1 MAILALEPSASVTPP
16 CWLTTSAA
24 ASSAASLL
32 IPNER
37 TTPDLAP
44 KPAIL
49 TVLSCAP
56 TPTTN
61 SGAESATS
69 SPKAEASL
77 FMGRP
82 PVVRAG
88 KVGEESGRSLL
99 LCRRGCQWRGLWH
112 RPLRRSASES
122 GRSRHGAG
130 GPPGRQP
137 PRAHV
142 LMLTILILS
151 RATWQFAWEILVRVG
166 QPGPPM
172 GIFRG
177 G

>member
-1 MAILALEPSASVTPP
+1 MTILALEPSASVTPP

-56 TPTTN
+56 TPTTKN
-61 SGAESATS
+61 GAESATS
-69 SPKAEASL
+69 SPRAEASL

-122 GRSRHGAG
+122 GRLRQGTG
-130 GPPGRQP
+130 GPERRCSVANVAYAP
-137 PRAHV
+137 PDVA
-142 LMLTILILS
+142 
-151 RATWQFAWEILVRVG
+151 
-166 QPGPPM
+166 
-172 GIFRG
+172 RG
-177 G
+177 GDPAHPRRRRRHDGARHP